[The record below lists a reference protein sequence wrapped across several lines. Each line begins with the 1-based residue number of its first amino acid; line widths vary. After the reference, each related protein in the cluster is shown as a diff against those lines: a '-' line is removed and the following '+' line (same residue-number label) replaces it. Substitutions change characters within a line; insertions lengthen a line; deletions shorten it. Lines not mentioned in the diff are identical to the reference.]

1 MMYSILFQNLPAP
14 SKDCRRYILE
24 SNQLSDIA
32 ITLID
37 LDRANDLGVDHGRAL
52 DPKVGLFTHSLP
64 GGFPFLEIKKRISL

>member
-14 SKDCRRYILE
+14 SKDCRKLTLETNSLE
-24 SNQLSDIA
+24 SIRDHLRHYDQTYS
-32 ITLID
+32 
-37 LDRANDLGVDHGRAL
+37 LGVDHGRAL